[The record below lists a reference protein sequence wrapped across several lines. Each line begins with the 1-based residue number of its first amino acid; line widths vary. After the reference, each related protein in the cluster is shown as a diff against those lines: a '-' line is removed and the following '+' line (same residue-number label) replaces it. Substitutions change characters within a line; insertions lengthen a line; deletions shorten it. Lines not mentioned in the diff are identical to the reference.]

1 MSLYN
6 ARYSMSGTGVG
17 ARQGMMGRPLEFD
30 PNEALG
36 KAMELF

>member
-1 MSLYN
+1 MP
-6 ARYSMSGTGVG
+6 GTGVG
-17 ARQGMMGRPLEFD
+17 ARQGMMGKPFEFD